1 MIRKKDPEMTKVKV
15 FIKLKEGVL
24 DPQGKAV
31 KNSLSS
37 LGFNTVESVRVGKYI
52 EVNVNEDDRE
62 RAKEEV
68 NDMCRKLLANTVI
81 ENFEIKAD

>member
-1 MIRKKDPEMTKVKV
+1 MTKVKV

-37 LGFNTVESVRVGKYI
+37 LGFNTVENVRVGKFI
-52 EVNVNEDDRE
+52 EVNINEDDSE

-68 NDMCRKLLANTVI
+68 NKMCRKLLANPVI
-81 ENFEIKAD
+81 ENFEVEVN